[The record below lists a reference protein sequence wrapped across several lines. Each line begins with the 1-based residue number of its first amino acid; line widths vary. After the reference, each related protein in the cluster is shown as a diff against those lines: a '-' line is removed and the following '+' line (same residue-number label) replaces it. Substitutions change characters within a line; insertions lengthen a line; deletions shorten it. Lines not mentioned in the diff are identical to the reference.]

1 MCCTVSPVCRGCLS
15 RVWHSHVLVVHAA
28 VKCDSGV
35 GRVSQWA
42 GLPVTLHN
50 IFIRADS
57 RLYGS
62 QSGAAMEPEEQ
73 EEKQA
78 FMLRTKDR
86 QGIQI

>member
-1 MCCTVSPVCRGCLS
+1 MCHGRLS
-15 RVWHSHVLVVHAA
+15 WVWHSHVLVVHAA
-28 VKCDSGV
+28 VKCDS
-35 GRVSQWA
+35 RVEELSQWA

-62 QSGAAMEPEEQ
+62 QSGAAMEPKEQ

-78 FMLRTKDR
+78 FVLRTKDR

>member
-1 MCCTVSPVCRGCLS
+1 MWYTVSILCRSCLS
-15 RVWHSHVLVVHAA
+15 RVWHNHVLVVHAA
-28 VKCDSGV
+28 VKCDFRV

-42 GLPVTLHN
+42 GPPVTLHN

>member
-1 MCCTVSPVCRGCLS
+1 MLI
-15 RVWHSHVLVVHAA
+15 VHAA
-28 VKCDSGV
+28 VKCDSRE

-62 QSGAAMEPEEQ
+62 QSGAGMDPEEQ
-73 EEKQA
+73 EEKTA